1 MPFIQVS
8 TPNIIFQLLRTIARA
23 YRELYVEIIND
34 YIRRLLQVQCVQQCE
49 HHCEYIVPGPSN
61 QDVTLAKFI
70 EEATK

>member
-1 MPFIQVS
+1 MCHSFKSQL

-23 YRELYVEIIND
+23 YRELYIEIIND
-34 YIRRLLQVQCVQQCE
+34 YIRWLLQVQCE